1 MSFTNPPAMPPLPP
15 DPPKRP
21 GFWSAWSVRKRAA
34 AIVGSVVVASGVY
47 GVIAAAQGGDER
59 VDVSAAEDLANGADE
74 AGEAVQG
81 CADSWNE
88 NNPHKGNVASIATA
102 AQQSGTPT
110 AYVNVGFSDLFPD
123 RCMVT
128 VANPSTLYA
137 QQYLQDPGNGWSG
150 VPAWTGT
157 ASQIDSSNLPW
168 NGRMAQDGTVIIR

>member
-1 MSFTNPPAMPPLPP
+1 MSFNSPTAIPPQPSG
-15 DPPKRP
+15 PPKRP
-21 GFWSAWSVRKRAA
+21 GIWTAWSVRRRAA
-34 AIVGSVVVASGVY
+34 VVALGIVVAAGAYVAFS
-47 GVIAAAQGGDER
+47 AAQSDQE
-59 VDVSAAEDLANGADE
+59 DVQASTSEDLSNGAD
-74 AGEAVQG
+74 EAVQG

-88 NNPHKGNVASIATA
+88 NNPHKENVASIATA

-150 VPAWTGT
+150 IPAWTGM
-157 ASQIDSSNLPW
+157 ASQINSSNLPW
-168 NGRMAQDGTVIIR
+168 NGRMGQYGIVIIR